1 MQAQFDCLNS
11 TTRSPQLM
19 SVPDHLLSMVGTGWA
34 TYSQEPS
41 HEFTQWRC
49 SYGLQNL
56 SDRTVQSGGSP
67 TLTLF
72 DCKPTQ
78 AAHPTVFPKI
88 RKCRETPSPASPDS
102 GIDCDRIGGGSCF
115 NFCRMKPKPVLA
127 EEKLYASPIRPRPL
141 LKKTDIYYASG
152 NEDVTLQ
159 IPSPMITMNSSNV
172 CNSPARPM
180 QVHKHQQMPRRQDA
194 IYNARY
200 KTQPCLHYQKYKR
213 CPLGDNCHFAHGPH
227 ELMHPQSHPKYRTRL
242 CMNYVRTGLC
252 PFGNKCYFLHSIP
265 KESPPSSTITET
277 KVHFTSTTASAN
289 RQVFVT

>member
-1 MQAQFDCLNS
+1 ML
-11 TTRSPQLM
+11 
-19 SVPDHLLSMVGTGWA
+19 SVPDHLLSIVETAWA
-34 TYSQEPS
+34 AYSRETF
-41 HEFTQWRC
+41 HEVNQWLC
-49 SYGLQNL
+49 PYGLQKLN
-56 SDRTVQSGGSP
+56 DRTVQSSDSP
-67 TLTLF
+67 VLTLF
-72 DCKPTQ
+72 DYKPTQ
-78 AAHPTVFPKI
+78 TAHTTVFPKV
-88 RKCRETPSPASPDS
+88 RNCRETPSPASQDS
-102 GIDCDRIGGGSCF
+102 GIDCDRIGVRSF
-115 NFCRMKPKPVLA
+115 NFCGMKPKPVLA
-127 EEKLYASPIRPRPL
+127 DEKLYASPIRPRPL
-141 LKKTDIYYASG
+141 LKKTDICYASG

-159 IPSPMITMNSSNV
+159 IPSPIITMNASNA
-172 CNSPARPM
+172 CSSPARPM
-180 QVHKHQQMPRRQDA
+180 QVHKHQHMPRRQDA

-265 KESPPSSTITET
+265 KENQPSSTITET